1 MAGCNKSERLYLRSY
16 FIVFGNFFAIVALDF
31 MHFALTVSVFFSFLL
46 HDYKGKL
53 NRQGD
58 CLTVYN
64 PNRIIIPKMLM
75 YWCFLRK
82 SIPKSF
88 KQTFGTD
95 MMHRGMMIQLEHLRG
110 RGLRDINNCVLARIS
125 VEGPFLLATVGMRS
139 PWVKGKQQAYKGSC
153 AASMAQHAGMWH
165 LPMSTQS
172 NSGKQRMC
180 SSLCYHRR
188 AAEINWW

>member
-46 HDYKGKL
+46 L
-53 NRQGD
+53 EM
-58 CLTVYN
+58 TVYN

-95 MMHRGMMIQLEHLRG
+95 MTHRGMMIQLEHLRG
-110 RGLRDINNCVLARIS
+110 RGLRDINNCVLAQIS
-125 VEGPFLLATVGMRS
+125 VEGPFLLVTVGMRS

-172 NSGKQRMC
+172 NSGKQRMVAVVAH
-180 SSLCYHRR
+180 S
-188 AAEINWW
+188 ATTGGQQK